1 MLESF
6 NFTSKKAIIIKICS
20 YTFKFFQNLK
30 EVATLN
36 KKALLETSR
45 HQNIYF
51 TAFQLY
57 LCSFCED
64 LLFKSSINT
73 YVF

>member
-6 NFTSKKAIIIKICS
+6 NFTSMKAIIIKICS

-45 HQNIYF
+45 HKNI
-51 TAFQLY
+51 
-57 LCSFCED
+57 
-64 LLFKSSINT
+64 
-73 YVF
+73 